1 MTNELRALFV
11 EGSVVRQQSLQE
23 RQRISQ
29 TVGVINV
36 VPLKQS
42 QVEILQQEQRHPS
55 INVTIN
61 RPTGT
66 KIALVD
72 CFEKVWWVLEL
83 HVYKVLIIEKK
94 SELNVKTREPFKN
107 KVT

>member
-1 MTNELRALFV
+1 MTHASRHLFV

-72 CFEKVWWVLEL
+72 CFEKVWLVLEL
-83 HVYKVLIIEKK
+83 HMYKVMIIEKNN
-94 SELNVKTREPFKN
+94 ELNVQTWEPFKN